1 MNSQSSSLVTPT
13 MGSNSIVDHPF
24 STNDLL
30 RSKITSSKQSIEHLQ
45 LAREHK
51 YQYQTLVNRATIS
64 SYSMNRPPKS
74 TTPPKS
80 FQTRDTENE
89 SLSTSSHIESPS
101 VLREQHT
108 MTTTNFIPASP
119 MTPNS
124 TIGLPSHY
132 PGSVDRHSFVLE
144 ELQDFD
150 DIFGRSGELSYSI
163 SSSINHDNDKDYKG
177 NDIKNDCNGTESARS
192 KIESDFEGYD
202 LDDDLHALSR
212 SSLPHLTLQDKGSPS
227 KLSSSS
233 SSSVDIPSS
242 ITIASLMKPPIVSEQ
257 SRSISSDTSST
268 TYSNSSNSNFH
279 RSTST
284 RPISRKK
291 QHRRSRNLAMGSK
304 EFQNVILEEME

>member
-13 MGSNSIVDHPF
+13 MGSNSIVDRPF
-24 STNDLL
+24 STNDIL
-30 RSKITSSKQSIEHLQ
+30 RSNMTSSKQSIEHLQ
-45 LAREHK
+45 PARGHK
-51 YQYQTLVNRATIS
+51 YQYQPLVNRATMP
-64 SYSMNRPPKS
+64 SYSMNQPPKS
-74 TTPPKS
+74 TPPPKT

-89 SLSTSSHIESPS
+89 SLPRSSHIESPS

-108 MTTTNFIPASP
+108 MTTTTIIPASP

-132 PGSVDRHSFVLE
+132 PGSVDHRSFILE

-150 DIFGRSGELSYSI
+150 DIFGRGELSYSI
-163 SSSINHDNDKDYKG
+163 GSSINHDNDKDYKG

-257 SRSISSDTSST
+257 SRSISADTSST